1 MFYHNVLLRYRS
13 LTESDDVDYSY
24 DRMKEAIDSFY
35 GLRFEDVCAQ
45 YVRSVRKCLWLG
57 NWSGKVRILDEDGC
71 VCRSESGK
79 VLTEDV
85 DLDIVAE
92 ILEGTAKTVLV
103 CECEFTR
110 RRSGRR
116 EFEELR
122 YRTSEAIE
130 NDNIRYIMFSRS
142 GFTDELVEMAEDRP
156 GLHLELV
163 TLDDI
168 AGWAE
173 GGVAEA
179 PQQPYKDA

>member
-1 MFYHNVLLRYRS
+1 MFCHNVLPRYRS
-13 LTESDDVDYSY
+13 LTESDDVDHSY
-24 DRMKEAIDSFY
+24 GRMREAIDSFY

-45 YVRSVRKCLWLG
+45 YVRSVRKCLRLG
-57 NWSGKVRILDEDGC
+57 NWSGKVRILDENGC

-79 VLTEDV
+79 VPTEDV
-85 DLDIVAE
+85 GLDIVAE
-92 ILEGTAKTVLV
+92 IMEGTAETALV
-103 CECEFTR
+103 CECRFTR

-116 EFEELR
+116 GFEELG
-122 YRTSEAIE
+122 YRASEALE
-130 NDNIRYIMFSRS
+130 NDNIRYIMFSGS

-168 AGWAE
+168 AGWVG